1 MHVYICLKK
10 RNVSKVTK
18 TKVRTNEGFL
28 KEFSQKTELKPIATE
43 PIEFQMQSMWIRE
56 TMLKKYKYATPL
68 VEFNLYKML
77 LLKKTQLLR
86 QVPQNLKYLYM
97 IKNFKRLVKL
107 WLMTL
112 ELQIAY
118 LSPMHP
124 STVENIYDFINY
136 LKYVSGE
143 CLIKNADIYS
153 SIWLKLLKIFLYEIN
168 RVAKEVKCS
177 TGDKNLTSFLNIKVQ
192 SFLGSTLNKVDYKC
206 LFEMFGLENV
216 DKYTDYENINCDDYE
231 TINRNMD
238 VVYRLVIY
246 LAEFAFTVPST
257 LELNNEYRD
266 IMKKLIVTN
275 TKQVK
280 NGSLKFLSMAC
291 RPRNIDKDI
300 RIANKFSND
309 IACVH
314 HKLIQY
320 LLESGCDANCLI
332 DVHSTKNTFLNEG
345 LFRSESNGLI
355 TKFEFDSLIEIFLK
369 HGAHFDYS
377 NDNNLTLA
385 ELYHSKFDKSILN
398 LVKVSNFISLKCLS
412 AKRIAEC
419 AINYQAAKL
428 PTELVTFIKK
438 HQ

>member
-1 MHVYICLKK
+1 MFKK
-10 RNVSKVTK
+10 RHVSKVTK

-28 KEFSQKTELKPIATE
+28 KEFSLKTELKPIATE

-56 TMLKKYKYATPL
+56 TILKKYKYATPL
-68 VEFNLYKML
+68 VDFNLYKML
-77 LLKKTQLLR
+77 LLKKIQLVR
-86 QVPQNLKYLYM
+86 QTPQNPKYLYM
-97 IKNFKRLVKL
+97 TRNFKRLVKL
-107 WLMTL
+107 WLMSL

-118 LSPMHP
+118 LSPLHP

-143 CLIKNADIYS
+143 CLIKNAEIYS
-153 SIWLKLLKIFLYEIN
+153 SVWLKLLKICLYEIN
-168 RVAKEVKCS
+168 RVSKEVKCS
-177 TGDKNLTSFLNIKVQ
+177 TGDKNLVSFLNVKVQ

-206 LFEMFGLENV
+206 LFEIFGLENAE
-216 DKYTDYENINCDDYE
+216 KYTDYENINCDDYE

-246 LAEFAFTVPST
+246 LVEFAFTVPST

-280 NGSLKFLSMAC
+280 NGSLKLLSMAC
-291 RPRNIDKDI
+291 RPKNVEKDI
-300 RIANKFSND
+300 KLVNKFSND
-309 IACVH
+309 IAALN

-332 DVHSTKNTFLNEG
+332 DVHSTNNTFLNEG
-345 LFRSESNGLI
+345 LFRSEVNGLT
-355 TKFEFDSLIEIFLK
+355 TKFEFDSLIELFLK

-377 NDNNLTLA
+377 NDNNLALA

-398 LVKVSNFISLKCLS
+398 LVKASNFISLKCLS